1 MSLHPP
7 ALRSSLAPVP
17 AAAPAIAAPA
27 IFAHDVALAEPVSDV
42 ARVLLARVPQPH
54 FESELGLWGT
64 LPEEIQSEVKDL
76 LGAFASVE
84 DSPSVLA
91 WAKMVARS
99 TVGRRYD
106 WSVARLRTLFAAYEK
121 SQDWVCLVNR
131 AKAGAAWWTGSKRGL
146 PAEFLRFVSQ
156 RFAMFRRDD
165 GCEAAIRSILTQWRT
180 GRDRQ
185 GRPAPV
191 PGYGFWQDWFAE
203 QHPGVPLP
211 PVAPIPSGWSPDNLR
226 RKARLAPA
234 VKALCHQGIAAART
248 FTPGVLTT
256 RADLRFLEIV
266 EFDDVKVDWRIFDPA
281 TGQVMDLWL
290 LIARDRATGLL
301 LGFGMRPA
309 RAREDGSQE
318 HLRLQD
324 MKQLAGWIL
333 ERWGLPIGYRVTW
346 KVENGTAT
354 FSDAVALALGRLFEE
369 RLRVS
374 FARMIG
380 GKSPAGYKEKAKGN
394 SNAKGSLESLNR
406 PLHTDGS
413 DLPGQTGRNYEH
425 RPADLP
431 AVEDETHL
439 TWELTPL
446 LPAHLRGKER
456 YALLTLQQAREELF
470 RIFNLQNNRTD
481 HEMEGF
487 ETVLEWRPDISSA
500 WEPQSTAPD
509 VLPPGAEFRTRVLSP
524 MERAKRLSV
533 GVKFERVSPVLM
545 RTFFEH
551 TQRLVKLNGR
561 GEIEFSA
568 DNRKLTFADPRGPG
582 PQQLPPLA
590 QFLAYFSAEDPCFL
604 HLLHPATG
612 AYLATWIRRGRIS
625 LGNEEAMEIAL
636 RYTAAGLEAQKAAAA
651 ELLQPL
657 AQEREE
663 RIEHNAALGLV
674 KREEGDR
681 GFVDVAV
688 LDEDRMGVSRMS
700 PGGAA
705 MSAIHQRSK
714 AECQAAREE
723 ERRESAAAAS
733 DILAARIHTEEAEE
747 ISQAGDSLLAAL
759 GRTNPED

>member
-7 ALRSSLAPVP
+7 ALRGSLAPVP

-42 ARVLLARVPQPH
+42 ARALLARVPQSHPD
-54 FESELGLWGT
+54 SELGLWGT

-106 WSVARLRTLFAAYEK
+106 WSVARLRTLFAVYQK
-121 SQDWVCLVNR
+121 SHDWVSLVNR
-131 AKAGAAWWTGSKRGL
+131 AKAGAAWWSGSKRGL

-191 PGYGFWQDWFAE
+191 PGYGFWQDWFSA
-203 QHPGVPLP
+203 QHPGAPLP
-211 PVAPIPSGWSPDNLR
+211 PIAPIPPGWSPDNLR
-226 RKARLAPA
+226 RKARLSPA
-234 VKALCHQGIAAART
+234 VKALCHQGIAAARS

-266 EFDDVKVDWRIFDPA
+266 EFDDVKTDWRILDPM

-290 LIARDRATGLL
+290 LVARDRATGLL

-318 HLRLQD
+318 HLRLRD

-333 ERWGLPIGYRVTW
+333 ERWGLPVGYTVTW

-354 FSDAVALALGRLFEE
+354 FSDAVALALGRLFGE
-369 RLRVS
+369 RLRIS

-380 GKSPAGYKEKAKGN
+380 GKSPAGYKEKGKGN
-394 SNAKGSLESLNR
+394 SNAKASLESLNR

-431 AVEDETHL
+431 AVEKESHETWDL
-439 TWELTPL
+439 AQY

-456 YALLTLQQAREELF
+456 YALLTLTQAREELF
-470 RIFNLQNNRTD
+470 RIFNTQNNRSD
-481 HEMEGF
+481 HGMEGF
-487 ETVLEWRPDISSA
+487 EKVVEWRPNVSSA
-500 WEPQSTAPD
+500 WQPQSTVPD
-509 VLPPGAEFRTRVLSP
+509 QLPEGAEFRTRVISP
-524 MERAKRLSV
+524 LERAKRLSD
-533 GVKFERVSPVLM
+533 GVLFERVSPVLM
-545 RTFFEH
+545 RTFFET
-551 TQRLVKLNGR
+551 TQRLVPVSQR
-561 GEIEFSA
+561 GEISFET
-568 DNRKLTFADPRGPG
+568 DDRRLTFADPRGPG
-582 PQQLPPLA
+582 PLRLPPLA
-590 QFLAYFSAEDPCFL
+590 KYLAYFSAEDPGFL
-604 HLLHPATG
+604 HLFHPQTG
-612 AYLATWIRRGRIS
+612 AYLATWIRRGRTA
-625 LGNEEAMEIAL
+625 LTDPDAMEIAL
-636 RYTAAGLEAQKAAAA
+636 RYTEAGLQAQMAAAA

-663 RIEHNAALGLV
+663 RTRHNAALGLV
-674 KREEGDR
+674 KREDEGR
-681 GFVDVAV
+681 GFVDVAAQ
-688 LDEDRMGVSRMS
+688 DEDQMGVSRMS

-705 MSAIHQRSK
+705 LSAIHERSK
-714 AECQAAREE
+714 AKCQAAREE
-723 ERRESAAAAS
+723 ERREATAAAS
-733 DILAARIHTEEAEE
+733 DILASSVRTEEAEE